1 MASRAVTHEHS
12 GRPLQ
17 TGAIPRTTFVL
28 LQLDVLCRIGR
39 EGVPGSTRWTA
50 VAAAGWLVV
59 VAPWVLRPLGNCL
72 VPRAAGLTG

>member
-1 MASRAVTHEHS
+1 
-12 GRPLQ
+12 
-17 TGAIPRTTFVL
+17 VL